1 LCLKIQNQDSVSSSE
16 AVCVEGLLEIV
27 ASARMTKGVA
37 NVKWGFL
44 SLYFRLK
51 ISHHGYTKFWESM
64 NDIHDTGWLFDC
76 TSEKQV
82 LSMSVPCSAAPR
94 GIQESVYPP
103 NSYSALQPLCTTFL
117 RSIFR
122 DVVADGI
129 SNCARVAQSASKWVR
144 LQRSVVV
151 GSMTCR
157 LLHCGGLKESSGE
170 LEAKATRKTGVK
182 I

>member
-1 LCLKIQNQDSVSSSE
+1 
-16 AVCVEGLLEIV
+16 
-27 ASARMTKGVA
+27 MTYMTRG
-37 NVKWGFL
+37 GFL
-44 SLYFRLK
+44 IVRERNRCFQCLSRVPLRLE
-51 ISHHGYTKFWESM
+51 ESR
-64 NDIHDTGWLFDC
+64 NLFIHL
-76 TSEKQV
+76 
-82 LSMSVPCSAAPR
+82 
-94 GIQESVYPP
+94 
-103 NSYSALQPLCTTFL
+103 
-117 RSIFR
+117 IFR